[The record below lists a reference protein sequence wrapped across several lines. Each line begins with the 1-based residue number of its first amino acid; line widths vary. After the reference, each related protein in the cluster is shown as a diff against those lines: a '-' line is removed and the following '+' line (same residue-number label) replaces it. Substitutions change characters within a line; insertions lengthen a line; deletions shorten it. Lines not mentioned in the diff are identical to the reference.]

1 MINKTNFQNKT
12 KKGILS
18 MNYTVPTLSIAC
30 MAINVLAG
38 IAIPS
43 ILFLVCRKKYRADV
57 LPFFIG
63 CAVFIVFALL
73 VEGTIN
79 RFILSSSVGRSIQS
93 NIWFYGIFGGLMSGL
108 FEETG
113 RYTVYKTV
121 LKKKRGNDTNALMYG
136 AGHGG
141 FEAFYILIFSFV
153 PYIIMAFKLNA
164 GMADTITS
172 GVTDQTALQ
181 TLNAT
186 FAALAGTP
194 SAAFL
199 MSIVERI
206 AAVALQI
213 SLSVLVWFAAKDGGR
228 RFWFY
233 PLALILHAFVNAV
246 AVIASRYVSNVWID
260 LLAVYIITA
269 CCVVLAAVVWK
280 KYASAPHPSC
290 DGAEEKV

>member
-1 MINKTNFQNKT
+1 
-12 KKGILS
+12 
-18 MNYTVPTLSIAC
+18 MNYTVPTLSIVC

-38 IAIPS
+38 IAIPVA
-43 ILFLVCRKKYRADV
+43 LFLVCRKRYRADI

-79 RFILSSSVGRSIQS
+79 RFILSSSVGRTIQS
-93 NIWFYGIFGGLMSGL
+93 SIWFYGIFSGLMAGL

-121 LKKKRGNDTNALMYG
+121 LKKKCGNDRNALMYG

-153 PYIIMAFKLNA
+153 PYIFMAFKLNA

-172 GVTDQTALQ
+172 GVTDPTALQ

-186 FAALAGTP
+186 FAALSGTP

-206 AAVALQI
+206 AAVALHI
-213 SLSVLVWFAAKDGGR
+213 SLSVLVWFAAKDGGKH
-228 RFWFY
+228 FWFY
-233 PLALILHAFVNAV
+233 PLALILHAFIDAV

-260 LLAVYIITA
+260 LFAVYIITA
-269 CCVVLAAVVWK
+269 CCVVIAVAVWK
-280 KYASAPHPSC
+280 KCASNKDAAIPI
-290 DGAEEKV
+290 GEEA